1 MKTQTVKKL
10 AVLAI
15 TLVTTVSVTQA
26 FAQNSQV
33 ASASWRAQDNAP
45 GMGKTRAQ
53 VYAEMVQAE
62 EAGVIP
68 AGNTHNPLTPAM
80 IETNR
85 IRFALAERYWKSHA
99 DVNAQ

>member
-15 TLVTTVSVTQA
+15 TLVTTVPVTQA

-33 ASASWRAQDNAP
+33 ASASWRTQDNAP
-45 GMGKTRAQ
+45 GVGKTRAQ
-53 VYAEMVQAE
+53 VYAELVQAE

-68 AGNTHNPLTPAM
+68 ANTHNPLTPAM
-80 IETNR
+80 IETYR
-85 IRFALAERYWKSHA
+85 IRFAMAERYWKGHA
-99 DVNAQ
+99 DVDAQ